1 MQRAVK
7 IKKLSTREL
16 FDVLC
21 DFLIVMSCFYGMCGV
36 LAVLLVIMLQTS
48 WCSCASYTI
57 HIC

>member
-48 WCSCASYTI
+48 
-57 HIC
+57 